1 MIRTI
6 FPEIRPE
13 FAPQPA
19 RLWSAPFVRGGFVF
33 LTSNQILRR
42 PVGRRWKVYPMPFDP
57 TKHLSKL
64 DRIDL
69 TEDTKLELIHSLNDW
84 ANAFVGR
91 SFQDLPVHV
100 LAASASQ
107 ADSAMAT
114 NPLHFPNTPNLKGG
128 HDA

>member
-1 MIRTI
+1 MIRTT

-19 RLWSAPFVRGGFVF
+19 RLRPAPFVRGGFVF

-42 PVGRRWKVYPMPFDP
+42 PNGRRWKAYPMPFDP
-57 TKHLSKL
+57 AKHLSKL
-64 DRIDL
+64 DRLDL

-100 LAASASQ
+100 IAASAPQ
-107 ADSAMAT
+107 TDSATAI
-114 NPLHFPNTPNLKGG
+114 NPLHSLNTSDPKGG
-128 HDA
+128 RDA